1 MRPTVERSAVR
12 TLAMLAVAQVGAVD
26 IQAQMPALD
35 IHLHRA
41 GSLIKALERAQA
53 QGGIAQL
60 LVNLSGCQGWH
71 RCLRRHG

>member
-1 MRPTVERSAVR
+1 MQAVVQ
-12 TLAMLAVAQVGAVD
+12 AAVVD
-26 IQAQMPALD
+26 IEAQTPALD
-35 IHLHRA
+35 VHLYRT
-41 GSLIKALERAQA
+41 GSFVKALERAQA